1 MSHIVYLKTEHVR
14 QMRTLFEV
22 LRDIMNETPIEF
34 IGVSDDKSDT
44 DKKGKGKKTKTSTSD
59 GEKKTQP
66 FSGVRI
72 LNMSPEK
79 TVLVYLRLAAENFTK
94 FECNSKTGSWEIGVN
109 LLSLNKLLKSA
120 DNEDELVMYI
130 DKDDIQSL
138 VLSVNNSEIMK
149 RSELKLKLMDIGP
162 MDLKPPPI
170 EYDVDVTMNSN
181 DFHKLCK
188 DMAQLSSSMEIR
200 CTKNTIVFMCEGYA
214 SRATSYTA
222 SNSGVKI
229 QFSTKSQDKIAQ
241 GVYEL
246 KHLNQFSK
254 CASLSPYVQ
263 LLMKV
268 TKYPLCIKYS
278 VATLGT
284 FVACITPKEATDTKN
299 TFEDAEELYQSDGDD
314 DIKLKKEF
322 EEEAKPKKEPI
333 TDKKKSAKKE
343 KEEDDDDDEDEADD
357 DEEDVDDD
365 DEEDEED
372 DEEDNDEEDAD

>member
-1 MSHIVYLKTEHVR
+1 MSQHIVYLKTEHVR
-14 QMRTLFEV
+14 QVRTLFEV

-34 IGVSDDKSDT
+34 IGAPVEKYGT
-44 DKKGKGKKTKTSTSD
+44 DKKGKSKKNKTGD
-59 GEKKTQP
+59 GEKKSQP
-66 FSGVRI
+66 FSGLRI

-94 FECNSKTGSWEIGVN
+94 FECTSKTGTWEIGVN
-109 LLSLNKLLKSA
+109 LISLNKLLKSA

-138 VLSVNNSEIMK
+138 VLSVKNSEIVK
-149 RSELKLKLMDIGP
+149 HSELKLKLMDIGP

-222 SNSGVKI
+222 SNNGVKI

-299 TFEDAEELYQSDGDD
+299 TFEDAETLYQSDDD
-314 DIKLKKEF
+314 DDVELKKEF
-322 EEEAKPKKEPI
+322 E
-333 TDKKKSAKKE
+333 DE
-343 KEEDDDDDEDEADD
+343 KEDTKQKTTKEIKKDESDDESSDDD
-357 DEEDVDDD
+357 
-365 DEEDEED
+365 
-372 DEEDNDEEDAD
+372 

>member
-44 DKKGKGKKTKTSTSD
+44 DKKNKGKKTKTTSD
-59 GEKKTQP
+59 GDKKIQP

-149 RSELKLKLMDIGP
+149 RSDLKLKLMDIGP

-299 TFEDAEELYQSDGDD
+299 TFEDAETLYQSDD
-314 DIKLKKEF
+314 DIELKKEF
-322 EEEAKPKKEPI
+322 EDDAKPKKEI
-333 TDKKKSAKKE
+333 VKGKKE
-343 KEEDDDDDEDEADD
+343 LSDDEADDDDDEDDD
-357 DEEDVDDD
+357 DEDGDD
-365 DEEDEED
+365 
-372 DEEDNDEEDAD
+372 

>member
-1 MSHIVYLKTEHVR
+1 
-14 QMRTLFEV
+14 MRTLFEV

-34 IGVSDDKSDT
+34 IGSSDDKSDS
-44 DKKGKGKKTKTSTSD
+44 DKKGKGKKTKISTTD
-59 GEKKTQP
+59 GDKKSQP

-299 TFEDAEELYQSDGDD
+299 TFEDAETLYQSDD
-314 DIKLKKEF
+314 DIELKKEF
-322 EEEAKPKKEPI
+322 EDETKTKKEI
-333 TDKKKSAKKE
+333 AKDKKGISKKE
-343 KEEDDDDDEDEADD
+343 KEDDDDNDDEEDDDEDD
-357 DEEDVDDD
+357 DED
-365 DEEDEED
+365 DEED
-372 DEEDNDEEDAD
+372 DEEDNEEDND